1 MEKERTVIL
10 KRKENI
16 PYDFNINE
24 EYKKYESIGDN
35 KSELKT
41 YKNWESHIIN
51 KCSQFTETTRL
62 NFVHYIKGKKRS
74 EENKI
79 ATLDAIWMPLNI
91 FVLTVLLTFMF
102 AFVELIKN
110 YNAAASEI
118 VTNYFVSNTD
128 KLYEQTARLLEFNFK
143 ESIIFYGMF
152 SVIILITGVA
162 LYVLGKNRRMNIA
175 NKISFYED
183 IILIIEKENNYKVIT
198 MTILKIIC
206 LSIGSITLLFI
217 LTKIMGQREMSQLS
231 IFDYF
236 ITITIGSIAAELSTS
251 LEDNFVQPVIA
262 MIVYALI
269 TLIVSILNTKF
280 VKLRPFLSGK
290 TLILYD
296 DGTLFKENFK
306 KAKIDLNEF
315 LVQCRTSG
323 FFNLSDIKTALLEEN
338 GKISFLPYSDKRPAN
353 PSDFNIKP
361 KEEEILTNLI
371 LDGKIMQE
379 NLQELGFDESWLL
392 KKLKK
397 QGITKTK
404 NIFLATYCSDGNL
417 SVYVSDNIKN
427 S

>member
-1 MEKERTVIL
+1 
-10 KRKENI
+10 
-16 PYDFNINE
+16 
-24 EYKKYESIGDN
+24 
-35 KSELKT
+35 
-41 YKNWESHIIN
+41 
-51 KCSQFTETTRL
+51 
-62 NFVHYIKGKKRS
+62 
-74 EENKI
+74 
-79 ATLDAIWMPLNI
+79 
-91 FVLTVLLTFMF
+91 
-102 AFVELIKN
+102 
-110 YNAAASEI
+110 
-118 VTNYFVSNTD
+118 
-128 KLYEQTARLLEFNFK
+128 
-143 ESIIFYGMF
+143 
-152 SVIILITGVA
+152 
-162 LYVLGKNRRMNIA
+162 
-175 NKISFYED
+175 
-183 IILIIEKENNYKVIT
+183 

-269 TLIVSILNTKF
+269 TLIVSVLNTKF

-315 LVQCRTSG
+315 LVQCRTNG

-338 GKISFLPYSDKRPAN
+338 GKISFLPYSYKRPAN

-379 NLQELGFDESWLL
+379 NLQELGFDEAWLL

-397 QGITKTK
+397 QGITKTN

-417 SVYVSDNIKN
+417 SVYLSGNVQNN
-427 S
+427 

>member
-1 MEKERTVIL
+1 
-10 KRKENI
+10 
-16 PYDFNINE
+16 
-24 EYKKYESIGDN
+24 
-35 KSELKT
+35 
-41 YKNWESHIIN
+41 
-51 KCSQFTETTRL
+51 
-62 NFVHYIKGKKRS
+62 
-74 EENKI
+74 
-79 ATLDAIWMPLNI
+79 
-91 FVLTVLLTFMF
+91 
-102 AFVELIKN
+102 
-110 YNAAASEI
+110 
-118 VTNYFVSNTD
+118 
-128 KLYEQTARLLEFNFK
+128 
-143 ESIIFYGMF
+143 
-152 SVIILITGVA
+152 
-162 LYVLGKNRRMNIA
+162 
-175 NKISFYED
+175 
-183 IILIIEKENNYKVIT
+183 

-315 LVQCRTSG
+315 LVQCRTNG

-379 NLQELGFDESWLL
+379 NLQELGFNEAWLL

-397 QGITKTK
+397 QGITKTN

-417 SVYVSDNIKN
+417 SVYLSGNVQNN
-427 S
+427 